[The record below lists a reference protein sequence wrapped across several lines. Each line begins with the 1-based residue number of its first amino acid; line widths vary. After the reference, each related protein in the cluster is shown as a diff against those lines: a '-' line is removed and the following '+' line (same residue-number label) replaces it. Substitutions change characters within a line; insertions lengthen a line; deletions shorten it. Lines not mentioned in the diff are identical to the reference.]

1 MAKTRTNDLG
11 RDKVGPLLFRLA
23 LPAIFA
29 QVVNALYNIVDRIYI
44 GHLGADGDL
53 ALTALGICFP
63 IITFISALAA
73 LAGQGGAPQAAIA
86 MGEGNDKKANAIL
99 GNSFTL
105 LVIFSVASTVL
116 LQIFKEPLLLA
127 FGATEATI
135 GYALEYLTVY
145 LCGSVFVLITLG
157 LNTYISAQGFS
168 TVSMAT
174 VLLGAAINIVLDPV
188 FIFLFDMGVKGAALA
203 TVLAQT
209 VSAVWVFRFLT
220 SRRSKLRIRRDCLR
234 LNKKLVAPIMALGV
248 SPFIMQ
254 ATESLISVSFNAS
267 LRDYG
272 GDAAVGAMTICS
284 SVLMVMW
291 LPTQGLA
298 QGAQPIISFNYGA
311 GRLDRVKQ
319 TIRLLLISCGAYILT
334 FWALV
339 ELFPGLMVSIF
350 NNDPQLTALTA
361 WALRIYVAGMCVFWV
376 QMACQQAFIAL
387 GQAKISLFL
396 ALLRKVILLIPLIFI
411 LPHFFEDK
419 VFAVFL
425 AEPIAD
431 VVAAVTC
438 GVLFLLRIP
447 KILKAREE
455 ALKSKTD

>member
-1 MAKTRTNDLG
+1 MSRTRTNDLG

-53 ALTALGICFP
+53 ALTGLGICFP
-63 IITFISALAA
+63 IITFISALAS
-73 LAGQGGAPQAAIA
+73 LAGQGGAPRAAIA
-86 MGEGNDKKANAIL
+86 MGEGDDHRANSIL
-99 GNSFTL
+99 GNSVTL
-105 LVIFSVASTVL
+105 LLLFSVAATVI

-127 FGATEATI
+127 FGATEATL
-135 GYALEYLTVY
+135 GYALEYLTIY
-145 LCGSVFVLITLG
+145 LYGSVFVLVTLG

-174 VLLGAAINIVLDPV
+174 VLIGAAINIVLDPV
-188 FIFLFDMGVKGAALA
+188 FIFLFGMGVKGAALA
-203 TVLAQT
+203 TVLAQA
-209 VSAVWVFRFLT
+209 VSCLWVLRFLT
-220 SRRSKLRIRRDCLR
+220 SSRSKLRIRRSCLK
-234 LNKKLVAPIMALGV
+234 LSGKLVAPIMGLGV

-254 ATESLISVSFNAS
+254 ATESLISISFNAS
-267 LRDYG
+267 LRDFG

-298 QGAQPIISFNYGA
+298 QGATPIISFNYGA
-311 GRLDRVKQ
+311 GHLDRVKE
-319 TIRLLLISCGAYILT
+319 TIRLLLISCGGYILA
-334 FWALV
+334 FWVFAQLFPHALV
-339 ELFPGLMVSIF
+339 SLF
-350 NNDPQLTALTA
+350 NNDPHLTALTV
-361 WALRIYVAGMCVFWV
+361 WALRIYIAGMCVFWI
-376 QMACQQAFIAL
+376 QMACQQAFISL

-396 ALLRKVILLIPLIFI
+396 ALLRKVFLLVPLIFI
-411 LPHFFEDK
+411 LPNFFENK

-431 VVAAVTC
+431 VTAALVC
-438 GVLFLLRIP
+438 GALFLLRIP
-447 KILKAREE
+447 KILKARED
-455 ALKSKTD
+455 ALKNQSN

>member
-234 LNKKLVAPIMALGV
+234 PSKKLVAPIMALGV